1 MTHSKIPARELR
13 SSNGALG
20 GGEALQMTEAP
31 DAKLASPK
39 EEDIGPAPG

>member
-1 MTHSKIPARELR
+1 MELR

-20 GGEALQMTEAP
+20 GGEGLQTTEVP
-31 DAKLASPK
+31 DAELAFPK